1 MDYAFFAIYKIFLHA
16 LIAIS
21 SSSSRKNGAFHLRML
36 MWIRKMH
43 IKRHINWTLNT
54 THSDQCIASR
64 EKKNKWLDIALMKMI
79 ASFKS
84 DWSKKKE
91 NIVMY
96 GNAISFN
103 IFRYYF
109 FKSNSMHHF
118 WEYLLCRWGNAKKPL
133 KILLLSVRIQTA
145 RALLMSFS
153 HTHEKYVARKHGF
166 PILFFKYIVHIR
178 RRRAFKYI
186 LYQIFCHV
194 VRVFTTAEMDG
205 AIFYPDWHLP
215 IHCNLSL
222 I

>member
-1 MDYAFFAIYKIFLHA
+1 
-16 LIAIS
+16 
-21 SSSSRKNGAFHLRML
+21 
-36 MWIRKMH
+36 
-43 IKRHINWTLNT
+43 
-54 THSDQCIASR
+54 
-64 EKKNKWLDIALMKMI
+64 MKMI

-84 DWSKKKE
+84 VYIQWLKQKKE

-166 PILFFKYIVHIR
+166 PILFFKYTVYTTTTCIQVYPLSDFLSCCPCIHYGWDGWCNFLSRLTFANTLQFISYIRLETANAGWCSFASCVLYSNMHPFLVHFR
-178 RRRAFKYI
+178 LHVLATVKGI
-186 LYQIFCHV
+186 LS
-194 VRVFTTAEMDG
+194 
-205 AIFYPDWHLP
+205 
-215 IHCNLSL
+215 CN
-222 I
+222 